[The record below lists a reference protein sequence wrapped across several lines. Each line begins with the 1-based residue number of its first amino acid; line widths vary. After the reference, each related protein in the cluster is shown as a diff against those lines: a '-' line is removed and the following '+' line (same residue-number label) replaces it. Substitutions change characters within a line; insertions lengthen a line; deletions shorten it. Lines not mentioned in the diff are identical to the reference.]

1 MQQNPQPS
9 SVTPTAASA
18 DAKSEQ
24 TVVENT
30 QADGSELSV
39 DFGLSE
45 PDKSRL
51 EPESP
56 GKPIQNTGGRDN
68 SAPVAETS
76 SLQLSRE
83 MAVMEALR
91 NNSSLKAQNLTP
103 QRMVQFEQI
112 EQAVFDPNL
121 ILEAQRSQQ
130 KTMFFFPGIGNL
142 GETEIDQQKVGLNL
156 NKRFSSGTQI
166 EVSVS
171 DQLIENSRD
180 QSWFDALPNDL
191 MPIEFTEDS
200 INKQHQFRTGI
211 TVSQALLRGAK
222 PAANLARVRQ
232 AHLDQ
237 LASDY
242 ELKGYTADMI
252 ARVETLYW
260 EYVLATEQLE
270 IVKESLNLAQQQAD
284 EIRKRVLVG
293 QLAEVELPAASAE
306 VALRRQALINVQNTR
321 KRLRLQLWQQI
332 YGTVAPGWD
341 TEIEPTEKPDIPQSL
356 PIKEGVEMHVA
367 LSKKLRP
374 DLNQAR
380 LQLQRGKLDVEL
392 TRNGLLPRLDLFIN
406 LGKSGFAASFSDA
419 SSDWDD
425 DQYDA
430 SVGVRLEH
438 AMGRRKEKGMFN
450 IAQTSLEQLQFSLEN
465 LEELSELDVRQAY
478 LEVQRAN
485 EQIDATK
492 ATRALQEVAYRAE
505 LQKFRVG
512 RSTTLLVNRAQRDL
526 MSSKIDEVQAIID
539 LRKAVLELYRREGS
553 LLERRGIEID
563 GAQA

>member
-56 GKPIQNTGGRDN
+56 GKPIQNTKGRDN